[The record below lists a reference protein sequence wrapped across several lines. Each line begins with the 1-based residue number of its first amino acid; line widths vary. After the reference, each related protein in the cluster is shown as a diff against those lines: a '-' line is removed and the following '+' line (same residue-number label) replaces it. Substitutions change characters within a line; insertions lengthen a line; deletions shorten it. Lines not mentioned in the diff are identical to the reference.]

1 MEKRELLYEG
11 KAKKLFSTDDENLV
25 ISEFKD
31 DLTAFNGE
39 KKSSEAGKGALNNK
53 ISTELFK
60 LLESK
65 GIQTH
70 FVKMLDDNHMLH
82 KKADVILIEV
92 IVRNIATGSLT
103 RNLGIKE
110 GTVLPFT
117 LVEFDYKNDALG
129 DPKLNDQHALI
140 LGLVDSQEELDKL
153 RRMARDVNDILKPY
167 FADKGLN
174 LVDFKLEFGKDKDG
188 NIILIDEISPD
199 NCRFWDIA
207 SGEKMDK
214 DRFRQGLGD
223 LTIAY
228 EEVLNRILGKQQQ
241 CYELDAE
248 SNLAFRKKF
257 SFFLSHA
264 LAQKRR
270 RRNYFQSRSK
280 IK

>member
-11 KAKKLFSTDDENLV
+11 KAKKLFLTDDENLV

-60 LLESK
+60 LLEAK

-82 KKADVILIEV
+82 TKVDVILIEV
-92 IVRNIATGSLT
+92 IVRNIATGSLS
-103 RNLGIKE
+103 RNLGIKD

-117 LVEFDYKNDALG
+117 LVEFDYKNDDLG

-140 LGLVDSQEELDKL
+140 LGLVDYQDELDKL
-153 RRMARDVNDILKPY
+153 RRMARQVNDVLKPY

-174 LVDFKLEFGKDKDG
+174 LVDFKLEFGKDKSG
-188 NIILIDEISPD
+188 NIILVDEISPD
-199 NCRFWDIA
+199 NCRFWDMQ

-214 DRFRQGLGD
+214 DRFRQGLGG
-223 LTIAY
+223 LTVAY
-228 EEVLNRILGKQQQ
+228 EQVLNRILGK
-241 CYELDAE
+241 
-248 SNLAFRKKF
+248 
-257 SFFLSHA
+257 
-264 LAQKRR
+264 
-270 RRNYFQSRSK
+270 
-280 IK
+280 

>member
-1 MEKRELLYEG
+1 MQKRELLYEG
-11 KAKKLFSTDDENLV
+11 KAKKLFTTDDENLL

-60 LLESK
+60 LLEAE

-70 FVKMLDDNHMLH
+70 FIKMLDDNHMLH
-82 KKADVILIEV
+82 KKTKVILIEV
-92 IVRNIATGSLT
+92 IVRNIATGSLS
-103 RNLGIKE
+103 RNLGIKD
-110 GTVLPFT
+110 GTVLPFA

-140 LGLVDSQEELDKL
+140 LGLVDFQDELDKL
-153 RRMARDVNDILKPY
+153 RRMARQINDILKPY

-174 LVDFKLEFGKDKDG
+174 LVDFKLEFGKESSG

-199 NCRFWDIA
+199 NCRFWDVA

-214 DRFRQGLGD
+214 DRFRQGLGG
-223 LTIAY
+223 LTVAY
-228 EEVLNRILGKQQQ
+228 EQVLNRILGK
-241 CYELDAE
+241 
-248 SNLAFRKKF
+248 
-257 SFFLSHA
+257 
-264 LAQKRR
+264 
-270 RRNYFQSRSK
+270 
-280 IK
+280 

>member
-11 KAKKLFSTDDENLV
+11 KAKKLFSTDDDNLL

-31 DLTAFNGE
+31 DLTAFNGA

-60 LLESK
+60 LLEAN

-70 FVKMLDDNHMLH
+70 FVKMLDDNNMLH
-82 KKADVILIEV
+82 KRTKVILIEV
-92 IVRNIATGSLT
+92 IVRNIATGSLSK
-103 RNLGIKE
+103 NLGIKD
-110 GTVLPFT
+110 GTILPFT

-140 LGLVDSQEELDKL
+140 LGLVDFQDELDKL
-153 RRMARDVNDILKPY
+153 RRMARQINDILKPY

-174 LVDFKLEFGKDKDG
+174 LVDFKLEFGKDSSG

-199 NCRFWDIA
+199 NCRFWDMV

-214 DRFRQGLGD
+214 DRFRQGLGG
-223 LTIAY
+223 LTVAY
-228 EEVLNRILGKQQQ
+228 EQVLNRILGK
-241 CYELDAE
+241 
-248 SNLAFRKKF
+248 
-257 SFFLSHA
+257 
-264 LAQKRR
+264 
-270 RRNYFQSRSK
+270 
-280 IK
+280 